1 MMVRWQICV
10 CRREVEKKIFHLLP
24 PCYHTLHQL
33 LRIWVINMPCQ
44 INWLWVTIGPG
55 ALQQS
60 HAYLPVRGFVFFTR
74 PNALIGTKL
83 LWPCL
88 NRHCRQVASSP
99 FFQSFSRTP
108 NKDIQ
113 NLWVCC
119 LRREFKTCLVS
130 VLCCSCARAPHFV
143 KLKFH
148 RAFLVWLHCSLCQV

>member
-10 CRREVEKKIFHLLP
+10 CRREVEKKFSISSLLATT
-24 PCYHTLHQL
+24 PCTSYWEYGSLTCLVKSIGFEFQL
-33 LRIWVINMPCQ
+33 AL
-44 INWLWVTIGPG
+44 GPF
-55 ALQQS
+55 S
-60 HAYLPVRGFVFFTR
+60 RAYLPVRGFVFFTR

-99 FFQSFSRTP
+99 FFQSLSRTP

-130 VLCCSCARAPHFV
+130 VLCCSCACAPHFV